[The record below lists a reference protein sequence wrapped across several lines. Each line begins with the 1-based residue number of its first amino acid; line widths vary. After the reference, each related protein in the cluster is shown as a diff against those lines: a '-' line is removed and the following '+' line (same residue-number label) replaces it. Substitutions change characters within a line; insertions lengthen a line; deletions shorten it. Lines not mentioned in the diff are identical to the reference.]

1 MTRKTGASAIVL
13 AGGMSRRLGRN
24 KALEDVGGQPLILRV
39 LDKLA
44 EVADDAVVVVNDA
57 KRAGELPL
65 PGSVKVVIDCYAGS
79 GPLGGIYT
87 GLSACSQEWGLVAA
101 CDMPF
106 LNAMLWEDIL
116 ARRRGHDA
124 VVPVLDSRPE
134 PTHAAYSKA
143 CLPRIE
149 ERLKADDLKIARFF
163 DEVRVAWTPQARVEE
178 LDPGRLSFFN
188 VNTQEDLDRA
198 RELASPAAVVSL
210 TVELFGSAR
219 LLAGRREV
227 EIAAP
232 VCCSIRDLASALG
245 TAVPAL
251 VGEVVREEG
260 TGLEES
266 YVFNLNGERFL
277 EDNAV
282 SLVPGDRVLL
292 FSSQAGG

>member
-39 LDKLA
+39 LDRLA
-44 EVADDAVVVVNDA
+44 EVADDAVVVVNGA
-57 KRAGELPL
+57 KRAGDLPL
-65 PGSVKVVIDCYAGS
+65 PGSAQVVIDRYAGS

-87 GLSACSQEWGLVAA
+87 GLSACSQQWGLVAA

-106 LNAMLWEDIL
+106 LNATLWQDIL

-124 VVPVLDSRPE
+124 VVPILDGRPE
-134 PTHAAYSKA
+134 PTHAAYSKE

-149 ERLKADDLKIARFF
+149 ERLEAGDLKIARFL
-163 DEVRVAWTPQARVEE
+163 DDVRVAWTPQARVEA

-198 RELASPAAVVSL
+198 RELATPTAVGL

-227 EIAAP
+227 EVTVP
-232 VCCSIRDLASALG
+232 GHSTIREIVSALAS
-245 TAVPAL
+245 TVPDL
-251 VGEVVREEG
+251 VGEVVREDG
-260 TGLEES
+260 TALEES
-266 YVFNLNGERFL
+266 YVFNLNGEGFL
-277 EDNAV
+277 EEGAI
-282 SLVPGDRVLL
+282 SLSPGDRVLL

>member
-39 LDKLA
+39 LDRLA
-44 EVADDAVVVVNDA
+44 EISDDAVVVVNDA
-57 KRAGELPL
+57 KRARDLPL
-65 PGSVKVVIDCYAGS
+65 HGSAQVVIDRYAGS
-79 GPLGGIYT
+79 GPLGGIFT
-87 GLSACSQEWGLVAA
+87 GLSACSQQWGLVAA

-106 LNAMLWEDIL
+106 LNTKLWKDIL

-124 VVPVLDSRPE
+124 VVPVLDGRPE
-134 PTHAAYSKA
+134 PTHAAYSKV

-149 ERLKADDLKIARFF
+149 ERLKADDLKIARFL
-163 DEVRVAWTPQARVEE
+163 DDVRVAWTPQARVEE

-188 VNTQEDLDRA
+188 VNAQEDLDRA
-198 RELASPAAVVSL
+198 RELAAPAAVSL

-232 VCCSIRDLASALG
+232 AHCTIRELVSSL
-245 TAVPAL
+245 TSVVPDL
-251 VGEVVREEG
+251 VGDVVRKDG
-260 TGLEES
+260 VGLEGS
-266 YVFNLNGERFL
+266 YLFNLNGVRFL
-277 EDNAV
+277 EEEAV
-282 SLVPGDRVLL
+282 TLKAGDRVLL